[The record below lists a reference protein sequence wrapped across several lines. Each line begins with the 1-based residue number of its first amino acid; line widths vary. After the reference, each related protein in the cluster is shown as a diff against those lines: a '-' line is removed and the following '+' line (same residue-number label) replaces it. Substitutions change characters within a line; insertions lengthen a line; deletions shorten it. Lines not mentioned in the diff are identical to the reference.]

1 MRLIENDSIRKDDVR
16 MDYRQKPIDYLKR
29 YIGIKEGSNEHKA
42 ILKVFNDSK
51 LCKRYTMSV
60 YDSWCAAS
68 ASAAFIASGL
78 TSIFP
83 CVECSC
89 TSMIK
94 KAKNAGIWVE
104 NDAYVPS
111 KGDVILYSWKDSGKG
126 DCTLNPDHVGIVVS
140 VTNRAIKVIEGNKKG
155 PNGYDT
161 VSYRELAVN
170 CKYIRGFI
178 VPKYPTNTTKP
189 SKKSIETIAK
199 EVLAGKWGNGE
210 ERKKKLTAAGYDYA
224 VVQKRVTAL
233 SKKTAAPSKRPIE
246 TIAKE
251 VIAGKW
257 GSGADRKKKLTAAGY
272 DYDIIQ
278 KLVNNMLKK

>member
-1 MRLIENDSIRKDDVR
+1 
-16 MDYRQKPIDYLKR
+16 MDYRQKPIDYLKQ
-29 YIGIKEGSNEHKA
+29 YINIKEGSNEHKA

-51 LCKRYTMSV
+51 LCKRYTMTV

-68 ASAAFIASGL
+68 TSAAFIASGL
-78 TSIFP
+78 TNIFP

-89 TSMIK
+89 TAMIA

-111 KGDVILYSWKDSGKG
+111 KGDVMLYAWKDSGKG
-126 DCTLNPDHVGIVVS
+126 DCTLDPDHVGIVVS
-140 VTNRAIKVIEGNKKG
+140 VTNGVIKVIEGNKKG

-170 CKYIRGFI
+170 GKFIRGFI
-178 VPKYPTNTTKP
+178 TPKYPVNIATP

-199 EVLAGKWGNGE
+199 EVIAGKWGNGE
-210 ERKKKLTAAGYDYA
+210 ERKKKLTAAGYDYTT
-224 VVQKRVTAL
+224 VQKKVTEL
-233 SKKTAAPSKRPIE
+233 SKKPATSSKKSNE

-272 DYDIIQ
+272 NYDTIQ

>member
-1 MRLIENDSIRKDDVR
+1 
-16 MDYRQKPIDYLKR
+16 MDYRQKPIDYLKQ
-29 YIGIKEGSNEHKA
+29 YIGIKEGSKEHKA

-51 LCKRYTMSV
+51 LCKRYVMTV

-68 ASAAFIASGL
+68 TSAAFIASGL
-78 TSIFP
+78 ASIFP

-89 TSMIK
+89 TAMIE
-94 KAKNAGIWVE
+94 KAKTAGIWVE
-104 NDAYVPS
+104 NDAYAPS
-111 KGDVILYSWKDSGKG
+111 KGDVILYAWKDSGKG

-140 VTNRAIKVIEGNKKG
+140 VTNGIIKVIEGNMKVSS
-155 PNGYDT
+155 GYDT

-170 CKYIRGFI
+170 GKFIRGFI
-178 VPKYPTNTTKP
+178 TPKYPANTATP
-189 SKKSIETIAK
+189 NKKSIEAIAK
-199 EVLAGKWGNGE
+199 EVLAGKWGNGAD
-210 ERKKKLTAAGYDYA
+210 RKKKLTAAGYDYNA
-224 VVQKRVTAL
+224 VQKKVTEL
-233 SKKTAAPSKRPIE
+233 SKNSTTPSKKSNE

-272 DYDIIQ
+272 NYDTIQ